1 LWIWKVDSDLSNML
15 SSQYFFKKIYHLE
28 FFSVKLCFCRSFRLF
43 LKSPSRSSHIKLFS
57 TWFFSTKRYISNSE
71 IYFFVFRK
79 KKSWA
84 WIWSMKNY
92 FSHLNP
98 LFYPTRKR
106 KNLISFSC
114 IFQQNLNRFFQLKRH
129 LFYNHNI
136 QFLLWIYGS

>member
-1 LWIWKVDSDLSNML
+1 ML
-15 SSQYFFKKIYHLE
+15 SSQYFLKKIYHLE

-57 TWFFSTKRYISNSE
+57 TCFFLRKDILAIPKYIFLCSE
-71 IYFFVFRK
+71 